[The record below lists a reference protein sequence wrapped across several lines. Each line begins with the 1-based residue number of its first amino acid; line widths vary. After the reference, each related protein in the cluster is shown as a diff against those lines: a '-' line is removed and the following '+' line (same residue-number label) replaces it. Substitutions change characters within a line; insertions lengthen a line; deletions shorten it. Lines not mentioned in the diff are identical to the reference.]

1 MGLGTYLALMIGSL
15 VVTLT
20 VVLVAIV
27 EWRTSAD
34 MKEVIG
40 RDLGELAFQTTDK
53 LDRGLF
59 ERYREV
65 QLLAE
70 RSLLADPR
78 SRTRASASRSS

>member
-1 MGLGTYLALMIGSL
+1 MIGSL

-59 ERYREV
+59 
-65 QLLAE
+65 
-70 RSLLADPR
+70 
-78 SRTRASASRSS
+78 